1 VSYSFCLQGASGTG
15 YSPAF
20 ACKASMKS
28 EGADN
33 LRSGGTSGSF
43 RATNIVFVACEGGS
57 NPDAPG
63 RRPWK
68 LPVLLAAGSLRPNGT
83 HPALI
88 QVSSVTVVGDSITR
102 DNW

>member
-1 VSYSFCLQGASGTG
+1 MRQQRSQNGGLELYNGCGFTVSYAFCLQGASGTG

-33 LRSGGTSGSF
+33 LRAGGTSGSF

-57 NPDAPG
+57 NLTRLEGG
-63 RRPWK
+63 R
-68 LPVLLAAGSLRPNGT
+68 GSCP
-83 HPALI
+83 
-88 QVSSVTVVGDSITR
+88 SY
-102 DNW
+102 